1 MVLPSSKLANIQ
13 TCYFYKPASSKLKT
27 VAKKHVACFTNK
39 QWVVLTYTYAK
50 TYL

>member
-27 VAKKHVACFTNK
+27 VAKNMLPASQTNNDLYLHIHMPKHT
-39 QWVVLTYTYAK
+39 
-50 TYL
+50 